1 MEFFWSKKGGREGD
15 PPKRCDPLARLVDNN
30 VWLVARGLQTFS
42 TRHVLFHFA
51 SQEEFTPSFQAF
63 FAFYVRIIFLQ
74 NIATEELLSLHCT
87 ASKGIYCQS
96 FGTAFHTILAYY
108 RRSQITVAVTL
119 SILRSDSE

>member
-87 ASKGIYCQS
+87 ASLLIIVPKKGIAS
-96 FGTAFHTILAYY
+96 LSGTALP
-108 RRSQITVAVTL
+108 
-119 SILRSDSE
+119 

>member
-1 MEFFWSKKGGREGD
+1 MEFFWSNKGGREGD

-63 FAFYVRIIFLQ
+63 FAFYALHGVTANNR
-74 NIATEELLSLHCT
+74 TE
-87 ASKGIYCQS
+87 KGYCKS
-96 FGTAFHTILAYY
+96 FRDGF
-108 RRSQITVAVTL
+108 TL
-119 SILRSDSE
+119 IRMVLN